1 MIRSMT
7 AYARREIKGDWGSA
21 AWELRSVNQRYLETY
36 IRLPEQFRSLEPVVR
51 ERIRARLT
59 RGKVECNLRFDL
71 DPGAQSSLQLN
82 EKLAKQLV
90 EAAQWVK
97 MQSDEGEINPLEV
110 LRWPG
115 VMLAEEQD
123 LDAISTELL
132 LALETALDDF
142 ISARESEGAA
152 LKVMIEQRLDGVSAE
167 VLKVR
172 AHMPNILQWQ
182 RERLVSKL
190 EDAQVQLENTRLE
203 QELVLMAQRVDV
215 AEELDR
221 LEAHVKETHKI
232 MKKEE
237 AVGRRLDFMMQEFN
251 RESNTLASK
260 SINADVTT
268 SSINADVTTSAIE
281 LKVLIEQMREQIQN
295 IE

>member
-36 IRLPEQFRSLEPVVR
+36 IRLPEQFRSLEPVIR
-51 ERIRARLT
+51 ERIRNRLT
-59 RGKVECNLRFDL
+59 RGKIECGLRFEL
-71 DPGAQSSLQLN
+71 DPRAQGQLILN
-82 EKLAKQLV
+82 EQLAKQLV
-90 EAAQWVK
+90 TAANWVK
-97 MQSDEGEINPLEV
+97 MQSDEGEVNPLDI

-115 VMLAEEQD
+115 VMSAQEQD
-123 LDAISTELL
+123 LDAISTELMQ
-132 LALETALDDF
+132 ALEAALDDF
-142 ISARESEGAA
+142 IIARESEGNA
-152 LKVMIEQRLDGVSAE
+152 LKALIEQRLVGVSAE
-167 VLKVR
+167 VAKVR

-182 RERLVSKL
+182 REKLQSKL
-190 EDAQVQLENTRLE
+190 DEAQVQLDGNRLE
-203 QELVLMAQRVDV
+203 QELVLLAQRIDV

-221 LEAHVKETHKI
+221 LEAHVRETYKI
-232 MKKEE
+232 LNKQE

-251 RESNTLASK
+251 RESNTLGSK
-260 SINADVTT
+260 SINADVT
-268 SSINADVTTSAIE
+268 ASAIE

>member
-7 AYARREIKGDWGSA
+7 AYARRDIKGEWGSA

-36 IRLPEQFRSLEPVVR
+36 IRLPEQFRGLEPVIR
-51 ERIRARLT
+51 ERIRNRLT
-59 RGKVECNLRFDL
+59 RGKIECNLRFEPDAN
-71 DPGAQSSLQLN
+71 AQSSLILN

-90 EAAQWVK
+90 ETANWVK
-97 MQSDEGEINPLEV
+97 MQSDEGEINPMDI

-115 VMLAEEQD
+115 VMAAEEQD
-123 LDAISTELL
+123 LDAISTDLMQ
-132 LALETALDDF
+132 ALDIVLDDF
-142 ISARESEGAA
+142 IVSRETEGTA
-152 LKVMIEQRLDGVSAE
+152 LKALIEQRLAGVNAE
-167 VLKVR
+167 VIKVR

-182 RERLVSKL
+182 RERLLNKL
-190 EDAQVQLENTRLE
+190 EEAQVQLENTRLE

-221 LEAHVKETHKI
+221 LEAHVKETHNI
-232 MKKEE
+232 LKKKE

-260 SINADVTT
+260 SINAEVT
-268 SSINADVTTSAIE
+268 NSAIE

>member
-7 AYARREIKGDWGSA
+7 AYARREIKGNWGSA

-51 ERIRARLT
+51 ERLRTRLT
-59 RGKVECNLRFDL
+59 RGKIECNLRFEL
-71 DPGAQSSLQLN
+71 DPSAQSSMILN

-90 EAAQWVK
+90 EAANWVK

-115 VMLAEEQD
+115 VMSAAEQD
-123 LDAISTELL
+123 LDVISTELMA
-132 LALETALDDF
+132 ALESAIDDF
-142 ISARESEGAA
+142 IDAREREGNA
-152 LKVMIEQRLDGVSAE
+152 LKAMIEQRLEGVSVE
-167 VLKVR
+167 VAKVR
-172 AHMPNILQWQ
+172 QQMPEILQWQ

-190 EDAQVQLENTRLE
+190 EDAQVQLENNRLE

-221 LEAHVKETHKI
+221 LEAHVKETYVI
-232 MKKEE
+232 LKKKE

-260 SINADVTT
+260 SINADVT
-268 SSINADVTTSAIE
+268 ASAIE

>member
-7 AYARREIKGDWGSA
+7 AYARREIKGNWGSA

-36 IRLPEQFRSLEPVVR
+36 LRLPEQFRSLEPVAR

-59 RGKVECNLRFDL
+59 RGKIECNLRFEL
-71 DPGAQSSLQLN
+71 DPSAQSALIMN

-90 EAAQWVK
+90 EAANWVK
-97 MQSDEGEINPLEV
+97 MQSDEGEINPV
-110 LRWPG
+110 DILRWPG
-115 VMLAEEQD
+115 VMSAEEQD
-123 LDAISTELL
+123 LDAISAELL
-132 LALETALDDF
+132 TALEGALDDF
-142 ISARESEGAA
+142 IAARESEGNA
-152 LKVMIEQRLDGVSAE
+152 LKALIEQRLAGVSAE
-167 VLKVR
+167 VVKVR
-172 AHMPNILQWQ
+172 AQMPNILLWQ
-182 RERLVSKL
+182 RERLQSKL
-190 EDAQVQLENTRLE
+190 EDAQVQLENNRLE

-221 LEAHVKETHKI
+221 LDAHVKETYKI
-232 MKKEE
+232 LKKEE

-260 SINADVTT
+260 SINADVT
-268 SSINADVTTSAIE
+268 ASAIE

>member
-7 AYARREIKGDWGSA
+7 AYARREIKGEWGSA
-21 AWELRSVNQRYLETY
+21 SWELRSVNQRYLETY
-36 IRLPEQFRSLEPVVR
+36 LRLPEQFRSLEPVVR

-59 RGKVECNLRFDL
+59 RGKIECTLRFEPDSH
-71 DPGAQSSLQLN
+71 AQSELILN
-82 EKLAKQLV
+82 EELAKQLV
-90 EAAQWVK
+90 QAGNWVK
-97 MQSDEGEINPLEV
+97 MQSDEGEINPLDI

-115 VMLAEEQD
+115 VMSAKEQD
-123 LDAISTELL
+123 LDAITSEIMGG
-132 LALETALDDF
+132 LESALDDF
-142 ISARESEGAA
+142 IVARETEGQA
-152 LKVMIEQRLDGVSAE
+152 LKALIEQRLEGVSTE
-167 VLKVR
+167 VSKVR
-172 AHMPNILQWQ
+172 AQMPDILKWQ

-190 EDAQVQLENTRLE
+190 DEASVQLENNRLE
-203 QELVLMAQRVDV
+203 QELVLMAQRIDV

-221 LEAHVKETHKI
+221 LDAHVKETYNI
-232 MKKEE
+232 LKKKE

-260 SINADVTT
+260 SINAEVT
-268 SSINADVTTSAIE
+268 NSAIE

>member
-7 AYARREIKGDWGSA
+7 AYARREIKGEWGSA

-51 ERIRARLT
+51 ERIRNRLT
-59 RGKVECNLRFDL
+59 RGKIECNLRFEL
-71 DPGAQSSLQLN
+71 DPRAQGSLIMN
-82 EKLAKQLV
+82 ERLAKQLV

-97 MQSDEGEINPLEV
+97 MQSDEGEINPV
-110 LRWPG
+110 DILRWPG
-115 VMLAEEQD
+115 VMAAEEQD
-123 LDAISTELL
+123 LDAISAELMQ
-132 LALETALDDF
+132 ALNAALDDF
-142 ISARESEGAA
+142 IAARESEGNA
-152 LKVMIEQRLDGVSAE
+152 LKALIEQRLAGVSAE
-167 VLKVR
+167 VAKVR

-182 RERLVSKL
+182 REKLVSKL
-190 EDAQVQLENTRLE
+190 EDAQVQLENNRLE

-221 LEAHVKETHKI
+221 LEAHVKETYKI
-232 MKKEE
+232 LNKQE

-251 RESNTLASK
+251 RESNTLGSK
-260 SINADVTT
+260 SINADIT
-268 SSINADVTTSAIE
+268 ASAIE

>member
-7 AYARREIKGDWGSA
+7 AYARCEIKGEWGSA

-36 IRLPEQFRSLEPVVR
+36 IRLPEQFRSLEPVIR
-51 ERIRARLT
+51 ERIRGRLT
-59 RGKVECNLRFDL
+59 RGKVECNLRFEL
-71 DPGAQSSLQLN
+71 DPSSQSLMSLN

-90 EAAQWVK
+90 EAANWVK
-97 MQSDEGEINPLEV
+97 MQSDEGEIDPIDV

-115 VMLAEEQD
+115 VMSSAEQD
-123 LDAISTELL
+123 LDAISGELMQ
-132 LALETALDDF
+132 ALDGALDDF
-142 ISARESEGAA
+142 ITVREREGTELKA
-152 LKVMIEQRLDGVSAE
+152 LIEQRLNGVSAE
-167 VLKVR
+167 VIKVR
-172 AHMPNILQWQ
+172 TQMPNILQWQ

-190 EDAQVQLENTRLE
+190 EEAQVQLENTRLE
-203 QELVLMAQRVDV
+203 QELVLMAQRIDV

-221 LEAHVKETHKI
+221 LEAHVKETLNI
-232 MKKEE
+232 LKKKE

-268 SSINADVTTSAIE
+268 SAIE

>member
-132 LALETALDDF
+132 LALESALDDF
-142 ISARESEGAA
+142 IAARESEGAA

-268 SSINADVTTSAIE
+268 SAIE

>member
-7 AYARREIKGDWGSA
+7 AYARRETKGEWGSA

-36 IRLPEQFRSLEPVVR
+36 IRLPEQFRSLEPVIR
-51 ERIRARLT
+51 ERLRNRLT
-59 RGKVECNLRFDL
+59 RGKVECNLRFDA
-71 DPGAQSSLQLN
+71 DPSAQSSLLLN
-82 EKLAKQLV
+82 EPLAKQLV
-90 EAAQWVK
+90 QAANWVK
-97 MQSDEGEINPLEV
+97 MQSDEGEINPLDI

-115 VMLAEEQD
+115 VMSAKEQD
-123 LDAISTELL
+123 LDAITAELL
-132 LALETALDDF
+132 KALDGAIDDF
-142 ISARESEGAA
+142 IIARETEGNA
-152 LKVMIEQRLDGVSAE
+152 LKAMIEQRLEGVSTE
-167 VLKVR
+167 VAKVR
-172 AHMPNILQWQ
+172 TQMPEVVKWQ

-190 EDAQVQLENTRLE
+190 EEAEVQLENTRLE
-203 QELVLMAQRVDV
+203 QELVMMAQRIDV

-221 LEAHVKETHKI
+221 LEAHVKETYNI
-232 MKKEE
+232 LKKKE

-260 SINADVTT
+260 SINAE
-268 SSINADVTTSAIE
+268 ITTSAIE

>member
-7 AYARREIKGDWGSA
+7 AFARQEVKRPWGTA

-36 IRLPEQFRSLEPVVR
+36 IRLPEQLRSLEPVIR
-51 ERIRARLT
+51 ERLRQRLT

-71 DPGAQSSLQLN
+71 SSNAHSGLN
-82 EKLAKQLV
+82 MNEDLAKQLV
-90 EAAQWVK
+90 AAANWVK
-97 MQSDEGEINPLEV
+97 NYSHEGEINPLEI

-115 VMLAEEQD
+115 VMSAQEQD
-123 LDAISTELL
+123 LDTISEELL
-132 LALETALDDF
+132 AALDDTITAF
-142 ISARESEGAA
+142 IDAREREGAA
-152 LKVMIEQRLDGVSAE
+152 LKTLIEQRLDGVTEE
-167 VLKVR
+167 VRKVR
-172 AHMPNILQWQ
+172 AQMPDILLWQ
-182 RERLVSKL
+182 RERLHSEL
-190 EDAQVQLENTRLE
+190 DDAQIQVDPNRLE
-203 QELVLMAQRVDV
+203 QELILLAQRIDV

-221 LEAHVKETHKI
+221 LDAHVKETHNI
-232 MKKEE
+232 LKKKE

-260 SINADVTT
+260 SINADIT
-268 SSINADVTTSAIE
+268 SSAIE

>member
-7 AYARREIKGDWGSA
+7 AYARREIKGEWGSA

-36 IRLPEQFRSLEPVVR
+36 IRLPEQFRSLEPVIR
-51 ERIRARLT
+51 ERIRGRLT
-59 RGKVECNLRFDL
+59 RGKVECNLRFEL
-71 DPGAQSSLQLN
+71 DPSAQSSMILN

-90 EAAQWVK
+90 EAANWVK
-97 MQSDEGEINPLEV
+97 MQSDEGEIDPIDV

-115 VMLAEEQD
+115 VMSAQEQD
-123 LDAISTELL
+123 LDAISAQLMQ
-132 LALETALDDF
+132 ALDGALDDF
-142 ISARESEGAA
+142 IIARESEGTVLKA
-152 LKVMIEQRLDGVSAE
+152 LIEQRLDGISAE
-167 VLKVR
+167 VIKVR
-172 AHMPNILQWQ
+172 AQMPNILQWQ

-190 EDAQVQLENTRLE
+190 EEAQVQLENTRLE
-203 QELVLMAQRVDV
+203 QELVLMAQRIDV

-221 LEAHVKETHKI
+221 LEAHVKETHNI
-232 MKKEE
+232 LKKKE

-260 SINADVTT
+260 SINT
-268 SSINADVTTSAIE
+268 DVTTSAIE